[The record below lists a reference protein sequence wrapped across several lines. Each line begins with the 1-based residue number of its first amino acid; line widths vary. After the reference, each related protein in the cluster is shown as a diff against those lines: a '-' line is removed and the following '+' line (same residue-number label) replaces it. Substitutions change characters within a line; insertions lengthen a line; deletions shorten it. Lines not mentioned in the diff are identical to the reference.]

1 MEPSSKETPRAGLS
15 TMDVGVTRSTLWPET
30 RFGRALLAFPALSG
44 LVAFTGVLW
53 ISGVFRPDFWAEGPL
68 RFNVMVMLGQIL
80 VALYNV
86 LPALALAALVVFTAR
101 DGGRALPLVGV
112 CCVLC
117 TTVLVWLVIYLLG
130 HDDAGMLVVFLPLI
144 VAAIMA
150 PFLAAA
156 LVIRYVGEP
165 GVPPSARS

>member
-1 MEPSSKETPRAGLS
+1 MPSLAERRVS
-15 TMDVGVTRSTLWPET
+15 TVSRLWPDT

-44 LVAFTGVLW
+44 VVAFTGVLW
-53 ISGVFRPDFWAEGPL
+53 ISGVFRPDYWAESPL
-68 RFNVMVMLGQIL
+68 RFTVLVLLGQIL

-86 LPALALAALVVFTAR
+86 LPALALAALVVFAAR
-101 DGGRALPLVGV
+101 GGGRALPVVAV

-117 TTVLVWLVIYLLG
+117 TGVLVWLVIYLLG

-144 VAAIMA
+144 VSAIMA

-156 LVIRYVGEP
+156 LVIRYVGRA
-165 GVPPSARS
+165 VPTRRGTS